1 MHHFTWNPKSH
12 AIFSHTPSPPHSLPP
27 PPTAYTSRSFCL
39 TVCMWFSIAHHY
51 CCRWCL
57 RDSIGPFLFCQPFLH
72 IFFFCVGF
80 VLVVRISFTCS
91 AVTGV
96 RYCEWFFFLFRIRSF
111 ASNIVLSAVGCFF
124 FITHFSCQVVAIWM
138 CLSVAHLP
146 TLNSSAINSLIA
158 TEQWAVSK
166 KKREQHTHTWRSRSV
181 VWFPSTCT
189 KTTGHMAHRIM
200 CELSVEVVQDV
211 VVSGSEQENHDDSRS
226 SGRVYGK
233 ANI

>member
-12 AIFSHTPSPPHSLPP
+12 AIFSHTPSPSHSLPP
-27 PPTAYTSRSFCL
+27 TPTFAHSVSRCVCDFLLPTTIAAAGVWETRLDHFFSANHFYIFFFLCRFCSRRPYFIHVFGRYGRTL
-39 TVCMWFSIAHHY
+39 LWV
-51 CCRWCL
+51 
-57 RDSIGPFLFCQPFLH
+57 
-72 IFFFCVGF
+72 IFFFCF
-80 VLVVRISFTCS
+80 AFARSLQISFYRLL
-91 AVTGV
+91 AV
-96 RYCEWFFFLFRIRSF
+96 
-111 ASNIVLSAVGCFF
+111 FF

-166 KKREQHTHTWRSRSV
+166 KKRERTAHTHTWRSRSV

-189 KTTGHMAHRIM
+189 ETTGHMAHRIM